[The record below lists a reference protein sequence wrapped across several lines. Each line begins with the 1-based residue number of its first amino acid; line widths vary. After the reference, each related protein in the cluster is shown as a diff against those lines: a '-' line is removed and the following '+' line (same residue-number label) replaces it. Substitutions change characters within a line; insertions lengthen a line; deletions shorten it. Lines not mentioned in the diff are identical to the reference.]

1 MTDYLVDTSAWIEYI
16 RDTGSLACEYVDQL
30 IRKEESVHLTEP
42 VIMELLA
49 GAGPRT
55 FGRLEKLVGAFPLLQ
70 VDNALDYHQAARI
83 YRMVRASGDT
93 PRSHLDCLIAA
104 VASRT
109 DAVLVHDDRD
119 FRIIAQRYHVDLA
132 PE

>member
-1 MTDYLVDTSAWIEYI
+1 MTDYLVDTSAWIEYL
-16 RDTGSLACEYVDQL
+16 RDTGSAACEYVDQL
-30 IRKEESVHLTEP
+30 IQKQEAVFLTEP

-55 FGRLEKLVGAFPLLQ
+55 IGRLEKLAGAFPLLL
-70 VDNALDYHQAARI
+70 VDAALDYHEAARI
-83 YRMVRASGDT
+83 YRMVRSSGDT
-93 PRSHLDCLIAA
+93 PRSHVDCLIAA

-109 DAVLVHDDRD
+109 DAVLVHADRD
-119 FRIIAQRYHVDLA
+119 FRIIAQRYYLQLA